1 MSDVQERK
9 PRILVI
15 DDERVYLDILIAVL
29 QHHYWVTAARNG
41 QKAIEMAL
49 KNPPDLI
56 LLDILMPDMD
66 GYEVCQQLK
75 NHPKLNAIPVIFI
88 SAMHEEKE
96 ETKGL
101 ELGAVD
107 YINKPIRPAIVQARV
122 KNHLKLKQA
131 YEELEEKN
139 AELQEKNQVLQE
151 MGQLREDVERMAR
164 HDLKTPLHGV
174 IGFSSLLME
183 ELELESTYQ
192 EMLRD
197 INTCGYQMLEMI
209 NSSLDLYK
217 METGV
222 YRYQAVK
229 VDILSILRKLAVEMT
244 ELANS
249 KHNEFKI
256 VLNGQHLLDNNS
268 VFIVIGEELLCYSM
282 LANIVKNALETSP
295 AHHVVTITLSTADNG
310 MATICIHNVGVVPA
324 SIRNCFFDKYVTADK
339 AGGTGLGTYSAK
351 LIAQTLQGNI
361 EMQTS
366 VTEGTCITITL
377 PGSTASAT

>member
-1 MSDVQERK
+1 MSDLQERK
-9 PRILVI
+9 PRILVV

-29 QHHYWVTAARNG
+29 QHDYWVTAARNG
-41 QKAIEMAL
+41 QKAIEMAV

-66 GYEVCQQLK
+66 GYAVCQQLK
-75 NHPKLNAIPVIFI
+75 QHPELNVIPVIFI

-96 ETKGL
+96 EARGL

-122 KNHLKLKQA
+122 KNHLRLKQA
-131 YEELEEKN
+131 YEELAEKN
-139 AELQEKNQVLQE
+139 AELEEKNQALEE
-151 MGQLREDVERMAR
+151 MAQLREDVERMAR

-174 IGFSSLLME
+174 IGFSSLLLG

-192 EMLRD
+192 EMLQD
-197 INTCGYQMLEMI
+197 INSCGYQMLEMI
-209 NSSLDLYK
+209 NTSLDLYK
-217 METGV
+217 METGA
-222 YRYQAVK
+222 YRYQAVE
-229 VDILSILRKLAVEMT
+229 VDILAILRKLALEMA
-244 ELANS
+244 ELAGN
-249 KHNEFKI
+249 KQNKFKI
-256 VLNGQHLLDNNS
+256 ILNEKHMLDNNT
-268 VFIVIGEELLCYSM
+268 VFIVTGEELLCYSM

-310 MATICIHNVGVVPA
+310 MATICIHNEGVVPA
-324 SIRNCFFDKYVTADK
+324 SIRHCFFEKYVTAGK

-351 LIAQTLQGNI
+351 LIAQTLQGDI

-366 VTEGTCITITL
+366 VEEGTCVKITL
-377 PGSTASAT
+377 PQPN